1 MSEVLQVLG
10 HSRRLYAA
18 LRDESIEKLEE
29 YQQKLAEVVEKRV
42 AEAEEIRQA
51 NAEKLQNIDE
61 IKSLIAEKGLSLE
74 DFSDFAPQKA
84 KAKRATRPA
93 KYKYTDQTGEEKTWT
108 GQGRTP
114 KAIQAQLDA
123 GASLDDFKI

>member
-29 YQQKLAEVVEKRV
+29 YQQKLAEVIEKRV
-42 AEAEEIRQA
+42 AEAEEVRQA
-51 NAEKLQNIDE
+51 NAAKLQNIDE
-61 IKSLIAEKGLSLE
+61 VRSFMAERGLSLGDLVDGE
-74 DFSDFAPQKA
+74 PATTKT
-84 KAKRATRPA
+84 KRAQRPA
-93 KYKYTDQTGEEKTWT
+93 KYKYQDQTGQEKTWT

-114 KAIQAQLDA
+114 KAIQEKLDA
-123 GASLDDFKI
+123 GASLADFAI